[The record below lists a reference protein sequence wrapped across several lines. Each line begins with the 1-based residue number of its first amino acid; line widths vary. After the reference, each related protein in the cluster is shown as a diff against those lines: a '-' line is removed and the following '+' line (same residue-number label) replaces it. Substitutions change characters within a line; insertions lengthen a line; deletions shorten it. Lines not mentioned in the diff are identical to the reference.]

1 MTTTEIGLP
10 LFRRGKVRDIYDL
23 GDSLLMVASDRL
35 SAFDVILPTPFP
47 GKGAVLTQLS
57 AFWFDATR
65 SLCPNHLISADFT
78 QMPPEVR
85 RDDALRGRVM
95 LVRRA
100 RRIDVECVARGYLAG
115 SAWADYRR
123 NGAIF
128 GAPAEPDLRESDAL
142 ATPLFTHTTKSDAG
156 HDEPLTRSQF
166 VHIVGTELARE
177 LEHLSLTLYTFAR
190 DHARARGIL
199 LADTKF
205 EFGFI
210 DDRLVVIDEM
220 LTPDSSRFWDATTYA
235 PGGPQASF
243 DKQFVRDY
251 LESISWNKRPPAPEM
266 PDAIVVGTMHR
277 YREAFRRITDR
288 ELIT

>member
-1 MTTTEIGLP
+1 MTMTDINLP

-47 GKGAVLTQLS
+47 GKGAILTQLS
-57 AFWFDATR
+57 AFWFDLTR
-65 SLCPNHLISADFT
+65 PICPNHLISADFAR
-78 QMPPEVR
+78 MPTEVQ
-85 RDDALRGRVM
+85 RDDALRGRAM

-123 NGAIF
+123 TGAIF
-128 GAPAEPDLRESDAL
+128 GGPAAPGLRESDAL
-142 ATPLFTHTTKSDAG
+142 DVPLFTHTTKSDDG

-166 VHIVGTELARE
+166 VNTVGSELASE
-177 LEHLSLTLYTFAR
+177 LERLTLALYTFAR
-190 DHARARGIL
+190 DHARSKGII

-220 LTPDSSRFWDATTYA
+220 VTPDSSRFWDVATYS

-243 DKQFVRDY
+243 DKQFVRDH
-251 LESISWNKRPPAPEM
+251 LESIGWNKRPPAPEM
-266 PDAIVVGTMHR
+266 PDAIVAGTMQR

-288 ELIT
+288 ESIT

>member
-85 RDDALRGRVM
+85 WDDALRGRVM